1 MGPLILLAIYISFF
15 GAVHSFMA
23 ARWFKSRVYR
33 FVDPQRYRLIY
44 SVVSVLLFI
53 PILVVWGSGRDSSPL
68 IFVVSYPYRLI
79 SYLVMLSAVALF
91 FMTALQ
97 IDVLEFLGLNG
108 FFGEKEEDSK
118 LITDGFYRFCR
129 HPMYFFAIIAL
140 WAFPMLKQIDMVGN
154 GFITLYFLLGAWLEE
169 QRMMEDFGSEYQ
181 EYRQNVSMFIPF
193 KWFKRKL
200 KR

>member
-15 GAVHSFMA
+15 GVVHSFMA
-23 ARWFKSRVYR
+23 ASWFKGRVYR

-53 PILVVWGSGRDSSPL
+53 PILLVWGSGRGSSPL

-79 SYLVMLSAVALF
+79 SYLVMVSAVALF
-91 FMTALQ
+91 FLTALQ
-97 IDVLEFLGLNG
+97 IDVLEFLGLNS
-108 FFGEKEEDSK
+108 FIEKIEEESK
-118 LITDGFYRFCR
+118 LKTDGFYSLCR
-129 HPMYFFAIIAL
+129 HPMYLFAIIAL

-154 GFITLYFLLGAWLEE
+154 SFITLYFILGAWLEE
-169 QRMMEDFGSEYQ
+169 QKMMEDFGSEYHD
-181 EYRQNVSMFIPF
+181 YRQKVSMFIPF
-193 KWFKRKL
+193 KWFKVKL